1 MSNDEIF
8 RQMVKNAYDEYR
20 MKRLEQVNAAIEAA
34 MPLIESN
41 KEVEFN
47 YSKISVMAIGQRFS
61 IVYDGHLFAIMNNID
76 CKLFSPCLGI
86 SDAYQIFKELEC
98 ENISNIDQ

>member
-1 MSNDEIF
+1 MSDDEFF

-20 MKRLEQVNAAIEAA
+20 KKRLAQVDAAIEAA

-41 KEVEFN
+41 KEVVFN

-61 IVYDGHLFAIMNNID
+61 IVYDGHLFALMNNMD
-76 CKLFSPCLGI
+76 CKLFSPSLGI

-98 ENISNIDQ
+98 ENVYSIE